1 MFKEIFILFLL
12 FFIFSTYI
20 KNAKSFTPQEII
32 KIKKKVF
39 EVSPSINKT
48 RSKKLIIK
56 REFQEAKLVFDA
68 IKKQKWSK
76 AKKIANQD
84 TTLIKLIDWYF
95 LNQNKNPKFF
105 QKTNEFIIR
114 NPDWPKK
121 EFLRKKNEMFIGS
134 KWNNNKIINYFDL
147 YPPLTTKGAVNYVD
161 ALRKKK
167 WDKQCKKSSF

>member
-1 MFKEIFILFLL
+1 MFKETFILFLL

-20 KNAKSFTPQEII
+20 KNAKSFNPQEII

-39 EVSPSINKT
+39 DVSPSINKT

-56 REFQEAKLVFDA
+56 REFQEARLVFDA

-84 TTLIKLIDWYF
+84 TALIKLVDWYF

-105 QKTNEFIIR
+105 QKTNDFFKNQSVSVRFSRQRI
-114 NPDWPKK
+114 NPIFKQLY
-121 EFLRKKNEMFIGS
+121 LRAQMELENCIYHF
-134 KWNNNKIINYFDL
+134 
-147 YPPLTTKGAVNYVD
+147 
-161 ALRKKK
+161 
-167 WDKQCKKSSF
+167 